1 MASNGA
7 SPRIVDATDN
17 SLDKIKQQLESRVI
31 GTCFWDLLFK
41 RAETE
46 ASTIR
51 RHQDKNLKPRRIK
64 STSASMQEGGG
75 IIGVV
80 GVLLKRL
87 WLVLVMALNPDG
99 VNNGLGLV

>member
-51 RHQDKNLKPRRIK
+51 SIRTKI
-64 STSASMQEGGG
+64 
-75 IIGVV
+75 
-80 GVLLKRL
+80 
-87 WLVLVMALNPDG
+87 
-99 VNNGLGLV
+99 